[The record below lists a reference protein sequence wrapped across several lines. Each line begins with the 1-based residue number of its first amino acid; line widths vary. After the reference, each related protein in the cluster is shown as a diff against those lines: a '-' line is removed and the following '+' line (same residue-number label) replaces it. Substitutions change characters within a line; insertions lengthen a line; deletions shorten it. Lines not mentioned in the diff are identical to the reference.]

1 MSKQVKTTEQLNL
14 TSYQRGQLAHWR
26 ATAALPAKSETSHPD
41 SAAAAD
47 PPSAPS
53 LSLPQA
59 ERHIENLLQYL
70 ADEDQQTQQKGQPSP
85 KDGPAEAQTTAPK
98 QNDTKGEAAKAN
110 LSTTTPK
117 PPANAK
123 PPGQQ

>member
-26 ATAALPAKSETSHPD
+26 ATAALPAESETTRPD
-41 SAAAAD
+41 SAAAD

-70 ADEDQQTQQKGQPSP
+70 ADEDQQEKRQPSP
-85 KDGPAEAQTTAPK
+85 KGGQGEFQTTAPK
-98 QNDTKGEAAKAN
+98 QNGEKVPPTKP
-110 LSTTTPK
+110 S
-117 PPANAK
+117 ANAQ
-123 PPGQQ
+123 P